1 MRQPALRGI
10 EPARRRHGRQ
20 PLHAHVGEAHREAAL
35 GVMCHG
41 HAYGWRPASRR
52 RLRRRRG
59 RAPPEQEQPAAAGE
73 AEGEGVRSALLAHE
87 LVAHARVGNE
97 PAAAIDDGMSGLQE
111 LRHVFLR
118 ALMACKVLIV
128 RAREALLRLEQ
139 LRGAGGMNATLH
151 KSVLK
156 NLLASSLA
164 AFDVL
169 PVHKLRAAELASL
182 LDVLEELTA
191 GQPALCEQFWGG
203 ARADGLEAPL
213 VALLVG
219 CRERH
224 PADATPFLRALTAL
238 AEGPRAAA
246 CALAFLRNLPSVALP
261 APGDGEETAGAVVPL
276 DADGAPRSEW
286 VDAMARWREARVSA
300 ETLNPPPPL
309 PPGPVA
315 AAADLASAHL
325 PGACVPRGAAGTQ
338 AWPASEADL
347 GDRMLEAASRLRI
360 VAVRILHA
368 LSAELADRVEAG
380 SAADPSVLDAWLYHD
395 ARCEPGNEECGCA
408 KGPHLDPGLL
418 TVKRASAVAAL
429 QCRDVATGKW
439 HAVEAACKPN
449 DLLVLANAELAELEL
464 AHAAEHLVMTSA
476 ERFSLVYELRAPVE
490 LTTGWGEANSESDA
504 TDDEE
509 EDGEVDQGSGEES
522 WLARQLRLAR
532 VS

>member
-1 MRQPALRGI
+1 MHSSIAALPCAAVSLESLLSGDEAAAGAAAESI
-10 EPARRRHGRQ
+10 RRHSFAVLRADSASDELEPVKAAEAGMRSFFALPHAEKEACATDASEVAEILACVGSSVPAANGRQ
-20 PLHAHVGEAHREAAL
+20 PPRLLPTCGYKRDAHREQF
-35 GVMCHG
+35 H
-41 HAYGWRPASRR
+41 
-52 RLRRRRG
+52 
-59 RAPPEQEQPAAAGE
+59 
-73 AEGEGVRSALLAHE
+73 
-87 LVAHARVGNE
+87 LV
-97 PAAAIDDGMSGLQE
+97 I
-111 LRHVFLR
+111 
-118 ALMACKVLIV
+118 
-128 RAREALLRLEQ
+128 
-139 LRGAGGMNATLH
+139 
-151 KSVLK
+151 
-156 NLLASSLA
+156 
-164 AFDVL
+164 
-169 PVHKLRAAELASL
+169 
-182 LDVLEELTA
+182 
-191 GQPALCEQFWGG
+191 
-203 ARADGLEAPL
+203 
-213 VALLVG
+213 
-219 CRERH
+219 
-224 PADATPFLRALTAL
+224 
-238 AEGPRAAA
+238 
-246 CALAFLRNLPSVALP
+246 
-261 APGDGEETAGAVVPL
+261 
-276 DADGAPRSEW
+276 
-286 VDAMARWREARVSA
+286 
-300 ETLNPPPPL
+300 
-309 PPGPVA
+309 
-315 AAADLASAHL
+315 
-325 PGACVPRGAAGTQ
+325 GAAGTQ

-490 LTTGWGEANSESDA
+490 LTTGWGEADSESDA